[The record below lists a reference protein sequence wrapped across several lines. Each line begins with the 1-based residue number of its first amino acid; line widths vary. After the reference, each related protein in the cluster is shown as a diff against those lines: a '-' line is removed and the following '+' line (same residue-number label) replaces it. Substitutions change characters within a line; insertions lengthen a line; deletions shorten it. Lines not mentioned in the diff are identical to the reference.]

1 MILDHWWD
9 SCAHHHIVPRERPPL
24 VSTMKSYPHCP
35 LFVRKFKEQVIG
47 ELGPLLRKMRIT
59 WDLDV
64 NHQR

>member
-1 MILDHWWD
+1 M
-9 SCAHHHIVPRERPPL
+9 
-24 VSTMKSYPHCP
+24 STMKSYPHCP
-35 LFVRKFKEQVIG
+35 LFVRKFKEQVME